1 MITQLEVFTAGVTA
15 PPFPIVD
22 QDVGLD
28 SIQIKSIDGLGPVTA
43 AVNTTEYGSID
54 GEFLTGTNIPKRNIV
69 ITAAL
74 NPNWAL
80 GQTFESV
87 RQVLYSYFMTENQ
100 VRLRFTSTHL
110 APLEIIGYVESC
122 DPDMFSK
129 DPIYQISIICPQPY
143 FTAVAPTSVQGLTQA
158 FATPVDVL
166 VPYDGNSDVGF
177 VVDITLPSGG
187 TPFSGEARFINGTP
201 TTKLGIVT
209 PISVSTTSF
218 FRLSSVQGDKYARQ
232 YPLPSGAFTNVLGKW
247 QPSSSWLTLR
257 KGINK
262 IQILTATAGLNWSL
276 SYYARYG
283 GL

>member
-1 MITQLEVFTAGVTA
+1 MITQMEVFTSGVTT

-28 SIQIKSIDGLGPVTA
+28 SIQIKNIDGLGPVTA
-43 AVNTTEYGSID
+43 NVNTTEYGSID
-54 GEFLTGTNIPKRNIV
+54 GEILTGTSIPKRNIV

-122 DPDMFSK
+122 EPDMFSK

-143 FTAVAPTSVQGLTQA
+143 FMAVSPTSIQGLTQA

-166 VPYDGNSDVGF
+166 VNYEGNADAGFTVDV
-177 VVDITLPSGG
+177 TLPSGG
-187 TPFSGEARFINGTP
+187 TAFSGEARFINGTP
-201 TTKLGIVT
+201 TTKIGVVT
-209 PISVSTTSF
+209 PIVVSTTSF
-218 FRLSSVQGDKYARQ
+218 FRLSTVQGAKFARQ
-232 YPLPSGAFTNVLGKW
+232 YPIPTGLPTNVLGKW
-247 QPSSSWLTLR
+247 ATGGSWITLR
-257 KGINK
+257 KGVNK
-262 IQILTATAGLNWSL
+262 IQILTATAGLSWTL